1 MEAQIIK
8 AAAGG
13 DETAFQYLVH
23 HYSPRI
29 YRMAYR
35 YVRNREEAQDV
46 TQDTFLKAYINIAR
60 FECSRPLYPWLKQIC
75 RNTALNR
82 LARKDSRTGSLE
94 EPDIIRGKGAE
105 PEVLYIDHENK
116 TELLAAI
123 ARLPEKQRRIL
134 ELKHFEECSYQEIAD
149 ELKIP
154 IGTVMSRLY
163 TARKNLAAILTADNP
178 QQPST
183 KGVYNE

>member
-1 MEAQIIK
+1 MEAQIIQ

-46 TQDTFLKAYINIAR
+46 TQDTFLKAYVNIAR
-60 FECSRPLYPWLKQIC
+60 FDCNRPLYPWLKQIC

-82 LARKDSRTGSLE
+82 LAKKDSRTGSLE
-94 EPDIIRGKGAE
+94 EPDIIRGKGGE

-116 TELLAAI
+116 TELLTAMTE
-123 ARLPEKQRRIL
+123 LPQKQQRIL

-149 ELKIP
+149 ELQIP

-163 TARKNLAAILTADNP
+163 TARKNLAAILTSDKP
-178 QQPST
+178 QHLST
-183 KGVYNE
+183 KGVQHE